1 MQKRHIEV
9 QGASLPSEVIW
20 LSPWEAVYKGVR
32 LFLVRVEGHKVGLRV
47 NSRLVEV
54 SWTLPVHRYQE
65 RVTPPVRTSVA
76 AQELRAPMPGL
87 IREVRVAVG
96 TAVTP
101 HTPALVLEAMKMEN
115 LLFPPAAGIVE
126 EVCVAPGQAVEKG
139 ALLLRLRPADAD

>member
-1 MQKRHIEV
+1 MQKRQIQVQGTPLPGEV
-9 QGASLPSEVIW
+9 QW

-32 LFLVRVEGHKVGLRV
+32 LFVLRAEGHKVWLRV
-47 NSRLVEV
+47 NGRLIEV
-54 SWTLPVHRYQE
+54 SWSLPVHRYQQ
-65 RVTPPVRTSVA
+65 RVTPPVRKSVA

-115 LLFPPAAGIVE
+115 LLFPPAAGVVE
-126 EVCVAPGQAVEKG
+126 EICVTPGQAVEKG